1 MQLPC
6 DIWLYQV
13 EVKYDL
19 SAEEMLSS
27 ISEFSRSEGHGST
40 AALTILSHGYQ
51 RNIMGADN
59 QSLCSIQE
67 VVDSFNTGNVQNIK
81 KVNPLSFYF
90 NSQVKFCLFL

>member
-27 ISEFSRSEGHGST
+27 ISEFSRSEGHGSM

-51 RNIMGADN
+51 RNIMGADI
-59 QSLCSIQE
+59 QSLCSVQE
-67 VVDSFNTGNVQNIK
+67 VVDSFNTGIVKSIK
-81 KVNPLSFYF
+81 KVNSLSFYF
-90 NSQVKFCLFL
+90 NSQMKAFLFL